1 MTKKKTKKGG
11 FTLVELVI
19 VILVIAILAAI
30 LIPTFVSLT
39 KKAKM
44 SADEQIVAGINIA
57 LTAEEISN
65 GKPST
70 IEAVNIILTENG
82 YRAPISPSSSDHEFY
97 WIAADNRVVLV
108 KMNGETPESIVY
120 PKELAAKYKLVL
132 PANGEWFKLGDAGC
146 EHTDIEYGALADEDG
161 GSTNHIG
168 VCKICNNVVVEK
180 EAHDTKGEG
189 GACSKCGWIASGEHT
204 HAYTYTSDN
213 AGHHKKE
220 CSCGELVLEACLY
233 DASGK
238 CAYCGYVKPSSG
250 EHAHNFTYTSNN
262 DGTHTIAC
270 NASDCPGFGETTAN
284 CAYDAKTGKCVFCG
298 YSKPDCTHEWEYV
311 GNAEKHYRRCTKC
324 GATEAEAAHTMSEW
338 TTVNEPSCTTTGLQR
353 RICSVCGWVE
363 VEELPVAHNYI
374 YFKTENPY
382 ATKHKYLCLNCG
394 DCCKKNDEVMCNDN
408 CGDHLAIPCT
418 SGSLNPEDHVYNGHS
433 LLVYDPDGDVDP
445 THWGNTP
452 YDDTYHAM
460 RCVICDGLGATES
473 IKMEH
478 DTNGEGGACS
488 VCGYKAHDHVV
499 TDWTIDT
506 PATCTTTGK
515 KHGACTVEGCT
526 VIVKETIPATGH
538 TVTIGE
544 CIDMFNH
551 SGTCANCDT
560 KTFAHEFVN
569 EQTIGGKQY
578 YVCGCGAMLEIPN
591 GLPEGATIKD
601 LTGRG
606 FNSTDWGHSVAEIGG
621 NKYKV
626 WKATCN
632 AGPANGTE
640 FVWYTPVNE

>member
-30 LIPTFVSLT
+30 LIPTFASLT

-97 WIAADNRVVLV
+97 WIVADNRVVLV
-108 KMNGETPESIVY
+108 KMNGETPESIMY
-120 PKELAAKYKLVL
+120 PKELAAKYKLML
-132 PANGEWFKLGDAGC
+132 PANGEWFKLGDVGC

-168 VCKICNNVVVEK
+168 VCKICNNVMAEK
-180 EAHDTKGEG
+180 EEHDTEGEDG
-189 GACSKCGWIASGEHT
+189 ECSKCGWIASGEHT

-353 RICSVCGWVE
+353 RMCSVCSWVE
-363 VEELPVAHNYI
+363 FKELPAAHNYE
-374 YFKTENPY
+374 YYHKPY
-382 ATKHKYLCLNCG
+382 STKHFEICTVCHTTSNENGVACKYENGNYDECVLCHEKG
-394 DCCKKNDEVMCNDN
+394 
-408 CGDHLAIPCT
+408 APCSSNAST
-418 SGSLNPEDHVYNGHS
+418 DPNVHTLV
-433 LLVYDPDGDVDP
+433 VYDPDAYIWDWSDADKETAHKG
-445 THWGNTP
+445 
-452 YDDTYHAM
+452 
-460 RCVICDGLGATES
+460 RCIACGLAVK
-473 IKMEH
+473 IPH
-478 DTNGEGGACS
+478 DTLGENGACS

-499 TDWTIDT
+499 SDWTIDT

-515 KHGACTVEGCT
+515 KHGTCTVNNCGKRIDQ
-526 VIVKETIPATGH
+526 VIPATGH

-544 CIDMFNH
+544 CTDMFNH